1 LSNRNMGLLAGDRK
15 KQRWSTDPRGRKWAA
30 DKNKISNKLME
41 KMGWKEGEGLG
52 KEGDGMLNPIGVKY
66 KMDNLGFGCTQ
77 KYDKQWVAHQDSFN
91 DLLAGL
97 SAEST
102 TATETTD
109 SKPVLAD
116 KAKISSLGQTGKKS
130 GHRYHKF
137 TKAKDLSQAS
147 AKDMEGI
154 FGRSSVSEAKAVQTE
169 ENRAKAEEEKA
180 APKFEESTQHVRQT
194 ENVHEYFKRKMAERM
209 ARMSGVK
216 TEPIEEAEQLMIKSE
231 PAADS
236 DEREENTEG
245 QQSEPAKKKKKSKKT
260 KSEPIE
266 EADVKVEPVDDEAE
280 VAHEEVEVKKKK
292 KKKRKKEA
300 PVEEAENEEEVME
313 QSKPKKKKNKVE
325 AEEEVNLIEK
335 ADEVKKEKKSKKKK
349 KKQVETDE

>member
-1 LSNRNMGLLAGDRK
+1 MGTHPIFESDFDCLTVCRNMGLLAGDRK

-41 KMGWKEGEGLG
+41 KMGWREGEGLG
-52 KEGDGMLNPIGVKY
+52 KEGNGMLNPIGVKY

-102 TATETTD
+102 TAAETTVD

-169 ENRAKAEEEKA
+169 ENRAKAAEEKA

-194 ENVHEYFKRKMAERM
+194 ENVHDYFKRKMAERM

-236 DEREENTEG
+236 DEREENTEE

-280 VAHEEVEVKKKK
+280 VAHEEVEAKKKT
-292 KKKRKKEA
+292 
-300 PVEEAENEEEVME
+300 
-313 QSKPKKKKNKVE
+313 KKKKNKIE
-325 AEEEVNLIEK
+325 AEAEVNL
-335 ADEVKKEKKSKKKK
+335 
-349 KKQVETDE
+349 